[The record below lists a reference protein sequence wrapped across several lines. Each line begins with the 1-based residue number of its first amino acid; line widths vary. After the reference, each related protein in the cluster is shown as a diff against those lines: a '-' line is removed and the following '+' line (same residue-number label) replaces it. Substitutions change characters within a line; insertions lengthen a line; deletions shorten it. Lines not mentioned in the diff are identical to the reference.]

1 MEEADQFDAAF
12 AEFSKQP
19 EAPPQAEAQAAP
31 EPVAATAPPAQPA
44 PAEPEPKSES
54 APPSVDELQRQVKE
68 ALHRERSSANR
79 ISAFAQENNKLQSM
93 IAEMRQRLDALDAA
107 KAAPAA
113 APATDEADVLAN
125 APDLEAAVQKR
136 VRAVTAGLESTVTE
150 LRKRLDQTEQ
160 VATQAKAGLD
170 PIVAREERQQHEA
183 VWNALDTRFSPAWR
197 EDIKTPD
204 FDGWLKEQPRQIV
217 EIFET
222 AKTAQD
228 SASVL
233 TLYYAAKGKPITAAA
248 PSAPAANPNTERLRM
263 AAGVAPRGN
272 QRPPS
277 GPAPDDFDGNF
288 ALFSQALKRA

>member
-1 MEEADQFDAAF
+1 MEDTDQFDAAF

-19 EAPPQAEAQAAP
+19 EAPQPAEAPAAP
-31 EPVAATAPPAQPA
+31 EPEAAAPPAQPA
-44 PAEPEPKSES
+44 PAEPEPKSE
-54 APPSVDELQRQVKE
+54 APSVDELQKQVKE

-197 EDIKTPD
+197 DDIKTPD

-233 TLYYAAKGKPITAAA
+233 TLYYSAKGKPIPAAA

-277 GPAPDDFDGNF
+277 GPAVDDFEGNF
-288 ALFSQALKRA
+288 AVFTQALKRA